1 MIKPVSIP
9 LDAKFVQDAAYYA
22 YITVFD
28 SFKQGFRPRFGNG
41 GLVKHMLG
49 KIGELAFFRFC
60 LENGIAVKHTPFRND
75 YSKLNG
81 QDDFVV
87 SIMGIDKVVEV
98 KTQTIKNLL
107 EPDEMLK
114 LFYNKA
120 QFDQKPDRD
129 FIVVFA
135 GVNPQV
141 TQVALLG
148 WIHAEKIAKAFI
160 NDKLKS
166 PAYAIPISWLKP
178 MEMFLEVR

>member
-81 QDDFVV
+81 HDDF
-87 SIMGIDKVVEV
+87 IINLMGLDRTVEV
-98 KTQTIKNLL
+98 KTQTIRNLL
-107 EPDEMLK
+107 EPDDK
-114 LFYNKA
+114 LRLLYNKA
-120 QFDQKPDRD
+120 QFDDKKGHDY
-129 FIVVFA
+129 IVVFA
-135 GVNPQV
+135 GVDPPI
-141 TQVALLG
+141 TKVALLG
-148 WIHAEKIAKAFI
+148 WIPAKDIPKAEVRK
-160 NDKLKS
+160 NLKS
-166 PAYAIPISWLKP
+166 PAYSIPISWLRP
-178 MEMFLEVR
+178 MHLFLELK